1 MVTDKIKYNAAD
13 LAEDLKWFAGLLD
26 TRIRVYKTGK
36 TGSADMAAFVPPD
49 ISRGKSVYADFIR
62 HYKLKPAE
70 RLFLLTALMPYIKPE
85 LLDPLL
91 TLNEK
96 YGRGHTEFGGLKGRQ
111 HGGFIPTGE
120 TALFLAAGEDLE
132 SRFSL
137 MDLFS
142 TEHFFYSHNIL
153 TLEPVPEGEPFLSG
167 ALTISKE
174 LVEYFTLG
182 MARKPDLSPEF
193 PAKRITTKLDWND
206 LVLEDKVLR
215 QIEEIKVWLDHGN
228 TLLYD
233 WDMEKKLRKGY
244 RCLFYGPP
252 GTGKT
257 MTACLLGKYANLDVY
272 RIDLSLVV
280 SKYIGETE
288 KNLSKVFN
296 QAEHKNWILFFDEA
310 DALFGKRTEVAD
322 AHDRY
327 ANQEVSYLLQ
337 RIESHDG
344 VVLLASNMKENM
356 DDSFTR
362 RFEAMIHFPMPKKV
376 ERQQL
381 WKQGFSASA
390 VIDNE
395 VDLKDIAEKFD
406 LSGGAIMNVISYASL
421 RALNNGGNL
430 IRKEYLVEGIRKE
443 YDKEGRTF

>member
-1 MVTDKIKYNAAD
+1 MNDKIIYNATELAVD
-13 LAEDLKWFAGLLD
+13 LEWF
-26 TRIRVYKTGK
+26 RRVVDMRLRVHLTGK
-36 TGSADMAAFVPPD
+36 TEPDDLRTFVPPD
-49 ISRGKSVYADFIR
+49 ISQGKSVYADFVR
-62 HYKLKPAE
+62 HYRMNPAE
-70 RLFLLTALMPYIKPE
+70 RLLLLLCLVPSIKPD
-85 LLDPLL
+85 LLDPFFLL
-91 TLNEK
+91 NDK
-96 YGRGHTEFGGLKGRQ
+96 YDRGHTEFGGLKGQ
-111 HGGFIPTGE
+111 YHSGFIPTGE
-120 TALFLAAGEDLE
+120 TALFLAAGDNLE

-137 MDLFS
+137 MELFS
-142 TEHFFYSHNIL
+142 TEHVFFKHNIL
-153 TLEPVPEGEPFLSG
+153 KLETSPEGEPFLSG

-182 MARKPDLSPEF
+182 KAQKPDLSANF
-193 PAKRITTKLDWND
+193 PAKRITTRLDWDD

-215 QIEEIKVWLDHGN
+215 QIGEIKVWLDHGR

-233 WDMEKKLRKGY
+233 WGMEKKLRKGY

-257 MTACLLGKYANLDVY
+257 MTACLLGKYAGMDVY

-310 DALFGKRTEVAD
+310 DALFGKRTEVGD

-337 RIESHDG
+337 RIEDHDG
-344 VVLLASNMKENM
+344 IVLLASNMKENM

-362 RFEAMIHFPMPKKV
+362 RFESMIHFPMPKKPQ
-376 ERQQL
+376 RIKL
-381 WKQGFSASA
+381 WEQGFSSKSELEPGL
-390 VIDNE
+390 DLSE
-395 VDLKDIAEKFD
+395 VAEKYD
-406 LSGGAIMNVISYASL
+406 LSGGAIMNVISHASL
-421 RALNNGGNL
+421 KALNKGENV
-430 IRKEYLVEGIRKE
+430 IRREYLAEGIRKE
-443 YDKEGRTF
+443 YEKEGRTV